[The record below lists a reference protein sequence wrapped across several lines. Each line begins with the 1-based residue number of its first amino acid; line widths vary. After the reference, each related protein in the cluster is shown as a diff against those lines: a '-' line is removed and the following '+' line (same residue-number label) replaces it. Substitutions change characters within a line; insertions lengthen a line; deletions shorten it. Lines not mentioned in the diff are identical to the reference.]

1 MPLLK
6 EGFSLFQMS
15 LKKIKT
21 MQFLNTVFKNLKVQ
35 QYTLVSITYEMV
47 QSQLK
52 TGKVTTD

>member
-21 MQFLNTVFKNLKVQ
+21 MQFLNTV
-35 QYTLVSITYEMV
+35 
-47 QSQLK
+47 LK
-52 TGKVTTD
+52 T